1 MVSCTMFIIIN
12 IGTSGIVIIIVVT
25 VVIAVLLIAGILIT
39 AILIGIL
46 RRGRKRHTLPTPAA
60 IYDDSNYAYS
70 ALDKTNIAGDTEV
83 PLQKLPEKGNVTPT
97 KENEAYGGVLTNQQP
112 QSSGDHTEEKC

>member
-1 MVSCTMFIIIN
+1 MELKTTYQHNMHYTN
-12 IGTSGIVIIIVVT
+12 TGTSGTVIVVT

-46 RRGRKRHTLPTPAA
+46 RHRRKRHTLPTPAA

-70 ALDKTNIAGDTEV
+70 VLDKTNIAGDTEV
-83 PLQKLPEKGNVTPT
+83 PLQKLPEKGNVTPM
-97 KENEAYGGVLTNQQP
+97 KENEAYGVLA
-112 QSSGDHTEEKC
+112 DDAEEKC